1 MNQRYYFQCHLLF
14 SSHPKSYDKFEK
26 CQDVAESI
34 CQASKLHSDGVGD
47 NSNLYKQRIS
57 HGANSTAATT
67 AGQPAGSVCMKYKP
81 MHAVLTTV

>member
-57 HGANSTAATT
+57 HGANSTAANT
-67 AGQPAGSVCMKYKP
+67 AGQSAGSVCTKNNLV
-81 MHAVLTTV
+81 HVVLTTV